1 MNRDNNACFAELRAL
16 FSDRCVTRQGVL
28 AEHGK
33 GEAFYPAMPPDAV
46 IFPHSTD
53 EVSAAVKT
61 CAKYRVPMIPY
72 GTGTSLEGHFLA
84 VRGGVCFD
92 LMQMN
97 QVLRVNTEDLDC
109 TVQPGVTRNQLNTY
123 LRETGLMFPIDPG
136 ADASLGG
143 MLATNASGTNAVRY
157 GTMKDMVINL
167 TAVLANG
174 EIVKTG
180 NRARKSAAGYDLTRM
195 LVGTEGTLGMITEA
209 TLKLFGVPEAATAG
223 ILSFKSLDQAVNTVI
238 LTIQQG
244 LPIGRIELLDEDS
257 LRAINHYFLQNFPLA
272 PTLWFEF
279 SGNPTIVSEQVKEFL
294 AIAEQMDG
302 EYLHEAST
310 QQERYSLW
318 DMRHKLWHTALAFNP
333 GKQGW
338 STDVC
343 VPISRLADCIVATR
357 KDIQRTGLY
366 CPILGH
372 VGDGNFHVIIMF
384 DGDNPDEIA
393 VAKDLNRRIVERALS
408 MEGTCTGEHGIG
420 LGKID
425 LLEAE
430 MPSAIPVMRAIKQ
443 ALDPMGLLNPGK
455 VFRA

>member
-1 MNRDNNACFAELRAL
+1 MSRDNNACFAELRSL
-16 FSDRCVTRQGVL
+16 FADRFVTHSGIL
-28 AEHGK
+28 TEHGR

-46 IFPHSTD
+46 IYPHSTD
-53 EVSAAVKT
+53 EVSKAVQI
-61 CAKYRVPMIPY
+61 CARYRVPMIPY
-72 GTGTSLEGHFLA
+72 GAGTSLEGHVLA
-84 VRGGVCFD
+84 VEGGVCFD
-92 LMQMN
+92 LIQMH

-109 TVQPGVTRNQLNTY
+109 TVQAGVTRKQLNTY

-143 MLATNASGTNAVRY
+143 MIATNASGTNAVRY

-180 NRARKSAAGYDLTRM
+180 NRARKSAAGYDLTRL
-195 LVGTEGTLGMITEA
+195 LVGTEGTLGIITEA
-209 TLKLFGVPEAATAG
+209 TLKLYGVPEAATAG
-223 ILSFKSLDQAVNTVI
+223 IVSFKSLDQAVNTVI
-238 LTIQQG
+238 LSIQQG

-257 LRAINHYFLQNFPLA
+257 VRVINHYFSQNFSLL

-279 SGNPTIVSEQVKEFL
+279 SGSQTIVREQVKDFL
-294 AIAEQMDG
+294 AIAEEMSG
-302 EYLHEAST
+302 ECLHEASAH
-310 QQERYSLW
+310 QERNRLW
-318 DMRHKLWHTALAFNP
+318 DMRHKLWYAALAFNP

-343 VPISRLADCIVATR
+343 VPISRLAECIVETR
-357 KDIQRTGLY
+357 KDIDEKGLY

-393 VAKDLNRRIVERALS
+393 LAKMLNRQIVERALS
-408 MEGTCTGEHGIG
+408 MEGSCTGEHGIG

-430 MPSAIPVMRAIKQ
+430 MPSAIAVMRAIKQ
-443 ALDPMGLLNPGK
+443 ALDPNNLLNPGK
-455 VFRA
+455 IFH